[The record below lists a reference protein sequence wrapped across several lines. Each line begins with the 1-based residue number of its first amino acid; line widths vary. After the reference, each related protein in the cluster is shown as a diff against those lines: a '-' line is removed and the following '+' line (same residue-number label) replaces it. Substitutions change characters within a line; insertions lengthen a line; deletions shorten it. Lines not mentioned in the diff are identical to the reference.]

1 LLDDGEEDDNGQTKG
16 RHKIRKVIK
25 DKHLAEETKEA
36 AAEERDR
43 RKRIEER
50 QATYNKIFSIPEGK
64 DSTCDQLVLDFDP
77 KTKQILV
84 EVNKKLVTKLKPHQV
99 NMTVR
104 CGNHGFEG
112 GFCNNIFLFLF
123 FYYECN
129 VEIRYY

>member
-1 LLDDGEEDDNGQTKG
+1 LFILDEDGEDDNGQTKG
-16 RHKIRKVIK
+16 RHNIRKVIK

-50 QATYNKIFSIPEGK
+50 QVTYNKIFSLPEGS
-64 DSTCDQLVLDFDP
+64 DAPIDQLVLDFDP

-99 NMTVR
+99 NTGAVVIS
-104 CGNHGFEG
+104 EEEIE
-112 GFCNNIFLFLF
+112 IFH
-123 FYYECN
+123 
-129 VEIRYY
+129 